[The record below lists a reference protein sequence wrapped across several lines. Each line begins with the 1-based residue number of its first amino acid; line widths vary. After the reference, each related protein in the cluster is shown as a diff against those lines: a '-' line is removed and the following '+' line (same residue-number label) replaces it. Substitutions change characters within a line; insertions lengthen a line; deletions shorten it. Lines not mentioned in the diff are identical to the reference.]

1 METFQFIT
9 YLMYVS
15 STFITYTNIH
25 IKSIILAWLDQ
36 AGIGCW
42 RVLGLVTGLIPTDG
56 KGRSMDSCSAPNLG
70 NRPAKSGWFL
80 KLVKFKLK
88 RGSFHMKRERYDS
101 QKSFLWRTMVSLDHR
116 LATPLLVAS
125 STLYSVAHKKLC
137 TPSVSLLF
145 RSTRIAHTAV
155 RAFLNSFSFRQ
166 NI

>member
-1 METFQFIT
+1 METSQFIT
-9 YLMYVS
+9 YCMYVS

-42 RVLGLVTGLIPTDG
+42 RCLGLVTGLIPTDG

-70 NRPAKSGWFL
+70 NRTAKSGWFL

-88 RGSFHMKRERYDS
+88 RGSFHMKRERHDS
-101 QKSFLWRTMVSLDHR
+101 QKSFLWRTMVSLDHW
-116 LATPLLVAS
+116 LY
-125 STLYSVAHKKLC
+125 STLSGQFHSVLCAHKKLC